1 MTGIVPDRDRATR
14 AAAYAFCVEGDRVL
28 LERWRGPSGSAW
40 ILPGGGIRF
49 GEDPATAVRREVLEG
64 TAFVIELGDVL
75 GIDSLRA
82 SVVAP
87 NRRATVTDTHAIR
100 IVYAGR
106 VVGGLL
112 EASAPGSVERFD
124 WVSVEALLH
133 QRRVELVD
141 RALGWAKIGSFV

>member
-1 MTGIVPDRDRATR
+1 MTDIVHDRDRATR
-14 AAAYAFCVEGDRVL
+14 VAAYALCVDAGRVL
-28 LERWRGPSGSAW
+28 LERWRGAGGSAW
-40 ILPGGGIRF
+40 ILPGGGVHF

-64 TAFVIELGDVL
+64 VALVVELGDVL

-82 SVVAP
+82 SVIAS
-87 NRRATVTDTHAIR
+87 NRRATATDTHAIR

-112 EASAPGSVERFD
+112 DGTNLRSADRFE
-124 WVSVEALLH
+124 WVSVEALPH

-141 RALGWAKIGSFV
+141 TALGWAKVGAFA